1 MIGAPVTSWM
11 LSKLTSISKSP
22 LILSGFLA
30 SRRCSRVTQP
40 FLAVQMVRTCRKS
53 ECGSA
58 LRTEFRQREEQL
70 AHEVLSNL
78 VPVPALQAKALR
90 LSGHLTGRGS
100 GEPEGTKKEASVPY
114 MVNSASQTGSRVFL
128 MISVLSLLSLISF
141 PSPESKQ
148 ILTKGSDFPVN
159 IWISK

>member
-1 MIGAPVTSWM
+1 M
-11 LSKLTSISKSP
+11 LISISKSP
-22 LILSGFLA
+22 LIFSGFLA

-58 LRTEFRQREEQL
+58 LRTEFRQGEEQL

-90 LSGHLTGRGS
+90 LSGHLTAKGGS
-100 GEPEGTKKEASVPY
+100 GQKAREASISY